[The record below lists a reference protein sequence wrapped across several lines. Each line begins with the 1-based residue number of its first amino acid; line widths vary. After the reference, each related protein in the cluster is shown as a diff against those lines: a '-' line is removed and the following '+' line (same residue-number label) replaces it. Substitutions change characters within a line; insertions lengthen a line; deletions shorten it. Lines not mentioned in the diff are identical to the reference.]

1 MPAAERTILI
11 CFFLVHIQY
20 RSPWWAMLGFVT
32 WLDPLPLHSVP
43 TGVQPPSAISW
54 RTFGFRMSQI
64 SSPVLGAKLLW
75 KTAAP
80 HRVRFFF
87 WLLLAQEVL
96 DWGSEISTWSTA
108 FKILRVSTLSPQG
121 RANAI
126 ASEGRVLGLG
136 RVQAAGAAA
145 IYSLRAPAP
154 NRIERM
160 HFQLCNLRPPLF
172 GTTCCARLWSRH
184 YHFSKFVSVSNFI
197 LLNKKRVVWRGLEK
211 NNYVCIE
218 SSPLGHGPRRRRDL
232 RRQRD
237 ANWRDGGGMAWHKL
251 ELGRPGRAFSS
262 SIVR

>member
-1 MPAAERTILI
+1 MLDEVVTVKGVLEARARLAARTYSAALAYGAM
-11 CFFLVHIQY
+11 FL
-20 RSPWWAMLGFVT
+20 G
-32 WLDPLPLHSVP
+32 
-43 TGVQPPSAISW
+43 
-54 RTFGFRMSQI
+54 

-96 DWGSEISTWSTA
+96 DWGSEISIWSTA
-108 FKILRVSTLSPQG
+108 FKILSPQG

-136 RVQAAGAAA
+136 RVQAAG
-145 IYSLRAPAP
+145 
-154 NRIERM
+154 
-160 HFQLCNLRPPLF
+160 
-172 GTTCCARLWSRH
+172 
-184 YHFSKFVSVSNFI
+184 
-197 LLNKKRVVWRGLEK
+197 
-211 NNYVCIE
+211 
-218 SSPLGHGPRRRRDL
+218 PRRRREL

-251 ELGRPGRAFSS
+251 ELGRPGRAWRWCGAAQQAFSS